1 MRIVYDMQP
10 CMTES
15 RDRGIGRYAENLAA
29 AMVAQAGRDSAIE
42 SIIALDGIDPERL
55 RDARTRFRH
64 HGIAAPTAVYTYPAS
79 VFTDIEPER
88 ARAAASMKGR
98 FFESMSPDVYL
109 QFSYFETWCNYS
121 TGVDWRDG
129 TATRKA
135 AIAYDLIPLIFPDH
149 YLADPFL
156 AEWYPRKCESF
167 KRLDMLLAISE
178 STRADLVRY
187 LQIPEE
193 KIRVIGTGL
202 DPGLLAA
209 SLLPADDG
217 DDRMLRKLGIREPF
231 VLVVSNGDWRKNTLG
246 AVQDFARLPAAVRNH
261 HQLVLTKV
269 GDDVMHALAGPLRSV
284 ADRVLILNK
293 VDERTLAELYRRC
306 AVFYFPSLYE
316 GFGLPV
322 LEAMAFGAPVLS
334 SNRGA
339 LPEVVHDARCLFDP
353 NDREASVQLLARGLD
368 DRGFSDALRSG
379 AAAHAH
385 TFTWDKCA
393 RAALAALGE
402 LNAAASPDF
411 ARLEKID
418 GPGKVQVQDRDVTTW
433 ADFIRSSSAEELV
446 GLERDLHA
454 VAAHG
459 CRRILVDVTCIAEFD
474 PRSGI
479 QRVVRNFC
487 TSLHDLAVENG
498 RFEVQPIYWTAEHG
512 IRYANEFARDSLGLA
527 RAGEDLPVVPRN
539 NDMLFML
546 DSAWVAPERF
556 EPLYEAVWRRGGEVV
571 WMVYDLIPVL
581 IPHTCHEGM
590 PPTFNHWLSHS
601 VSHADGFIC
610 ISEATRHDLE
620 CYIDGH
626 AGFTRRPW
634 TRSVHLGSDLDPG
647 RIGFPTQS
655 MTRLVESLQ
664 GIPILLAIGTVEP
677 RKDHATILESLEESW
692 AQGNNAALVI
702 IGKPGWNIEGLA
714 QRIASHPEN
723 NKRLFWLKNAS
734 DADLAFLL
742 KNTAALIQASIS
754 EGFGLPIIEA
764 GSQGVPLL
772 LSDIAVFREIAGEAA
787 SYFPAGDHKAL
798 ARLIGNGLK
807 DGFLRPGQGR
817 IVTKTWREVTTDL
830 AERLLA

>member
-15 RDRGIGRYAENLAA
+15 RDRGIGRYAENLAS
-29 AMVAQAGRDSAIE
+29 AMVAQAERDSTID
-42 SIIALDGIDPERL
+42 SIIAMDGIDSERL

-88 ARAAASMKGR
+88 SRAAASVKGR
-98 FFESMSPDVYL
+98 FFESLSPDVHL
-109 QFSYFETWCNYS
+109 QFSYFETGFNYS
-121 TGVDWRDG
+121 TGVDWLDRE
-129 TATRKA
+129 TPHKA
-135 AIAYDLIPLIFPDH
+135 AIAYDLIPLIFPDR
-149 YLADPFL
+149 YLSDRFI
-156 AEWYPRKCESF
+156 AEWYSRKCESF

-187 LQIPEE
+187 LQVPEE

-209 SLLPADDG
+209 SLLPTSG
-217 DDRMLRKLGIREPF
+217 DDRLLRKLGIRESF

-246 AVQDFARLPAAVRNH
+246 AVQDFARLPASIRNH

-284 ADRVLILNK
+284 ADRVLILNR
-293 VDERTLAELYRRC
+293 VDDRTLSELYRRC

-339 LPEVVHDARCLFDP
+339 LPEVIHDTRCLFDP
-353 NDREASVQLLARGLD
+353 TDNEASVKSLARVLD
-368 DRGFSDALRSG
+368 DREFSDALRSG
-379 AAAHAH
+379 AVAHAH

-393 RAALAALGE
+393 RAALDALGE
-402 LNAAASPDF
+402 LNAIANPGSMK
-411 ARLEKID
+411 LEKE
-418 GPGKVQVQDRDVTTW
+418 PGSRLVEVQDRDLAIW
-433 ADFIRSSSAEELV
+433 ADFIRGSSAEELQA
-446 GLERDLHA
+446 LERDLQA
-454 VAAHG
+454 VAARG
-459 CRRILVDVTCIAEFD
+459 RRRILVDVTCIAEFD

-487 TSLHDLAVENG
+487 ASLHDLASESG

-512 IRYANEFARDSLGLA
+512 IRYANEFARDSLGLVL
-527 RAGEDLPVVPRN
+527 AGEDLPVEPRN
-539 NDMLFML
+539 NDLLFML
-546 DSAWVAPERF
+546 DSAWAAPERF
-556 EPLYEAVWRRGGEVV
+556 EPLYEAVWRQGGEVV

-590 PPTFNHWLSHS
+590 PPAFSHWLSHS
-601 VSHADGFIC
+601 VRHADGFIC

-620 CYIDGH
+620 RYIDQH

-647 RIGFPTQS
+647 RIGLPTQN
-655 MTRLVESLQ
+655 MTRLVETLQ
-664 GIPILLAIGTVEP
+664 KTPILLAIGTVEP
-677 RKDHATILESLEESW
+677 RKDHVTILASLERLWS
-692 AQGNNAALVI
+692 QGKDAALVI
-702 IGKPGWNIEGLA
+702 IGKPGWNVEELSH
-714 QRIASHPEN
+714 RIASHPEN
-723 NKRLFWLKNAS
+723 NKRLIWLKNAS
-734 DADLAFLL
+734 DADLALL
-742 KNTAALIQASIS
+742 LDNTTALIQASIS
-754 EGFGLPIIEA
+754 EGFGLPIVEA
-764 GSQGVPLL
+764 GSKGVPLL
-772 LSDIAVFREIAGEAA
+772 LSDIAVFREIAGDAA
-787 SYFPAGDHKAL
+787 SYFPAGDHVAL
-798 ARLIGNGLK
+798 AELISGGLK
-807 DGFLRPGQGR
+807 EGFLRPGQGR
-817 IVTKTWREVTTDL
+817 IVTKTWREVSNDL
-830 AERLLA
+830 ADRLLS